1 MGDDAW
7 ASRTPCSTWNIRLH
21 RSTWNAAIVTDRT
34 GSRVDSAEAML
45 DRGLAELGLELRPEL
60 PQKLLALARLVCDWA
75 PRVNLTG
82 YRSLEDV
89 LRWLVLDALALAPHL
104 PAGDLLLDL
113 GSGAGFPGLP
123 LAILEPHRQIV
134 LVDSRRRRHHFQR
147 AAIRQL
153 GLSNVQ
159 PRLGR
164 SEDLCE
170 PVFHVVVAQ
179 ALAAPKQSLAL
190 MFPWLRVGGWL
201 VLASGPAGPGALA
214 RLESLGPA
222 QSRTY
227 SIPTLGVQRSVWTA
241 QRVS

>member
-1 MGDDAW
+1 M
-7 ASRTPCSTWNIRLH
+7 
-21 RSTWNAAIVTDRT
+21 
-34 GSRVDSAEAML
+34 DSSQALL
-45 DRGLAELGLELRPEL
+45 DRGLAELGLDLGDPLQEKFLELG
-60 PQKLLALARLVCDWA
+60 RLVSAWA

-82 YRSLEDV
+82 HRSLEDV
-89 LRWLVLDALALAPHL
+89 LRWLVLDALAMAPHL
-104 PAGDLLLDL
+104 PAGESLLDL

-123 LAILEPHRQIV
+123 LAILEPDRQIV

-153 GLSNVQ
+153 GLSNVEA
-159 PRLGR
+159 RLGR
-164 SEDLCE
+164 SEELSE

-201 VLASGPAGPGALA
+201 VLAAGPDGPGTVPRPA
-214 RLESLGPA
+214 SLGPGY
-222 QSRTY
+222 SRSY
-227 SIPTLGVQRSVWTA
+227 SIPTLAVRRSVWTA